1 MIPVRS
7 LFSRAFIFIFVSL
20 LIVVIVLS
28 GVFVFAIQQSVERW
42 NVHRGRR
49 LQNLM
54 VPELARAYRQNG
66 ELTESNIHRALS
78 PFLSSSVYAYV
89 TTPDK
94 EGLYLFVRGERRLV
108 HEGEGIAEHE
118 QALEGELGTPVPI
131 LSGSR
136 VVAYLYADTLGFRE
150 SLANRY
156 LVQSMLTTVT
166 SGVLASL
173 GVALALAFL
182 FSRLLSA
189 HAEGLAAGIGE
200 LASGRRDVD
209 FPARG
214 PRELRTI
221 AASATKLQEQL
232 STEERL
238 RRRWTQDIAHDL
250 RTPITALKT
259 QFEGIREHV
268 ISPTPERFDAL
279 FEEVTR
285 IERLVNDLRELSRME
300 SPEMS
305 LEREH
310 IDGPSLLEELE
321 RSFRPRLEP
330 GIGRFS
336 VDYEGSSFFA
346 DEHLVR
352 RALTNLLDNAFRYVR
367 EGGEIGL
374 RMLTRENGVWF
385 EVSNT
390 GYVAPEEV
398 RLMFERFYRGEGAR
412 SSPGS
417 GLGLSIADTIV
428 KLHGGFIRFTQEG
441 EVTRVWVFIPQP
453 AEEPEAAASP
463 NRQRQRA

>member
-1 MIPVRS
+1 VIPVRS
-7 LFSRAFIFIFVSL
+7 LFSRAFLFIFVSL
-20 LIVVIVLS
+20 LIVVMVLS
-28 GVFVFAIQQSVERW
+28 GVFVLAIQQSIERW

-54 VPELARAYRQNG
+54 VPELSRAYRQNG

-78 PFLSSSVYAYV
+78 PFLTSSVYAYV
-89 TTPDK
+89 TTA
-94 EGLYLFVRGERRLV
+94 ERQGLYLFVRGERRLV
-108 HEGEGIAEHE
+108 HEGQEFGEHE
-118 QALEGELGTPVPI
+118 QALEGEMGTPVPI

-173 GVALALAFL
+173 GVAFILAVL
-182 FSRLLSA
+182 FSRLLAA
-189 HAEGLAAGIGE
+189 HAEALAVGIGA

-209 FPARG
+209 FPVRG

-221 AASATKLQEQL
+221 ATSATQLQEQL

-259 QFEGIREHV
+259 QFEGIKEHV
-268 ISPTPERFDAL
+268 ITPTDERFEAL

-321 RSFRPRLEP
+321 RSFRPRVGS
-330 GIGRFS
+330 GIGGFY
-336 VDYEGSSFFA
+336 VDHDESSFFA

-352 RALTNLLDNAFRYVR
+352 RALTNVLDNAFRYVR
-367 EGGEIGL
+367 DGGEIGL
-374 RMLTRENGVWF
+374 RMLTREDGVWF

-390 GYVAPEEV
+390 GYVASEEV

-417 GLGLSIADTIV
+417 GLGLSIADTIA
-428 KLHGGFIRFTQEG
+428 KLHGGFIRFVQDQD
-441 EVTRVWVFIPQP
+441 VTRVWVFIPQSPEHGEP
-453 AEEPEAAASP
+453 AATPSG
-463 NRQRQRA
+463 RSRRA